1 MKGLKN
7 YSYAMQKMDTYMNKR
22 NILRGE
28 VEMYVSNRDRDK
40 CMNCQWYSTLNCMF
54 VKIDGTCSLT
64 GIKVAKDYTY
74 GRSLNDKIIHR

>member
-1 MKGLKN
+1 
-7 YSYAMQKMDTYMNKR
+7 MNVYKR